1 MKNVLSFKIY
11 QIISLFKN
19 PQLAEKGN
27 SIKDAYTELKK
38 NFMLYKTFIF
48 LMECTY
54 DQLLEYYFTNNIEPK
69 RNINISSLMEL
80 IKKDKNEIM
89 NAIQEIK
96 NKKGRKERNKAELKL
111 DESMTSFRNFERK
124 FLEKD
129 NEDNTINNLITNRLT
144 DFTSHNGIINSIE
157 SNFVNNNNN
166 NLYANVEFDNLSRK
180 DSDESFDE
188 SIKSFFSPIQKN
200 DSLANLYNIN
210 TNSNNND
217 FPSPI
222 QLNRYYLG
230 DNDN

>member
-1 MKNVLSFKIY
+1 
-11 QIISLFKN
+11 
-19 PQLAEKGN
+19 
-27 SIKDAYTELKK
+27 
-38 NFMLYKTFIF
+38 
-48 LMECTY
+48 MECTY

-96 NKKGRKERNKAELKL
+96 NKKGRKERKDAELKL

-144 DFTSHNGIINSIE
+144 DFTIHNGIINFIE
-157 SNFVNNNNN
+157 KKFVNNNNN
-166 NLYANVEFDNLSRK
+166 NLYETDEFNNLDNRDVVFYK
-180 DSDESFDE
+180 SDDK
-188 SIKSFFSPIQKN
+188 IMKPFFSPIQKN